1 MGRSRVWNGFSGS
14 DMKKPAFILTA
25 LTTIAAAAT
34 MTLNTGCGKKGP
46 AEKVGE
52 SMDKAGENVKD
63 AVTPDGPVEKAGK
76 KVDRA
81 VDRATD

>member
-1 MGRSRVWNGFSGS
+1 MTV
-14 DMKKPAFILTA
+14 
-25 LTTIAAAAT
+25 AAAT
-34 MTLNTGCGKKGP
+34 TITMNTGCGKKGP

-63 AVTPDGPVEKAGK
+63 AVTPDGPAENTGE

-81 VDRATD
+81 VDNATD

>member
-1 MGRSRVWNGFSGS
+1 M
-14 DMKKPAFILTA
+14 AA
-25 LTTIAAAAT
+25 LISVMAAAT
-34 MTLNTGCGKKGP
+34 MSTGCGKKGS
-46 AEKVGE
+46 AEKAGE

-63 AVTPDGPVEKAGK
+63 AVTPDGPVEKLGK